1 MDWQEI
7 TAILLL
13 IWSIAYVVRRIYRTL
28 TRGEGS
34 KNCANCALMEIERHK
49 RK

>member
-7 TAILLL
+7 IATLLL
-13 IWSIAYVVRRIYRTL
+13 ILSIVYVIRRTYRTL

-34 KNCANCALMEIERHK
+34 KNCADCALMEIERHK